1 MLRECVILIKNIDNE
16 DISLDT
22 ELVKLTYDQIVALHL
37 QIESGDEIVFS
48 EKRLKSNL
56 EFLNQFNDLE
66 LYATHLICTMI
77 CDDIFEKYNQQ
88 TALVALDFFL
98 RQNRHELDLDNES
111 ERNQLSELM
120 KKIKEADQLKKDDLE
135 EIRLVLSSCIHT
147 STNE

>member
-98 RQNRHELDLDNES
+98 RQNGHELDLDNES

>member
-1 MLRECVILIKNIDNE
+1 M
-16 DISLDT
+16 DT

-56 EFLNQFNDLE
+56 EFLNQFKDLE
-66 LYATHLICTMI
+66 LYATHLVCTMI

-98 RQNRHELDLDNES
+98 RQNGHELDLDNES

-135 EIRLVLSSCIHT
+135 EIRLVLSSCVHT
-147 STNE
+147 STDE

>member
-16 DISLDT
+16 DISLDSG
-22 ELVKLTYDQIVALHL
+22 LVKLTYDQIVALHL

-56 EFLNQFNDLE
+56 EFLNQFKDLE

-98 RQNRHELDLDNES
+98 RQNGHELDLDNES
-111 ERNQLSELM
+111 ERNQLLELM

>member
-1 MLRECVILIKNIDNE
+1 M
-16 DISLDT
+16 DT

-66 LYATHLICTMI
+66 LYATHLVCTMI

-88 TALVALDFFL
+88 TTLVALDFFL
-98 RQNRHELDLDNES
+98 RQNGRELDLDNES

-147 STNE
+147 STDE

>member
-1 MLRECVILIKNIDNE
+1 M
-16 DISLDT
+16 DT

-98 RQNRHELDLDNES
+98 RQNGHELDLDNES

-120 KKIKEADQLKKDDLE
+120 KKIIEADQLKKDDLD
-135 EIRLVLSSCIHT
+135 EIRLVLSSCIHA
-147 STNE
+147 N

>member
-16 DISLDT
+16 DISLDSG
-22 ELVKLTYDQIVALHL
+22 LVKLTYDQIVAVHL

-56 EFLNQFNDLE
+56 EFLNQFKDLE

-98 RQNRHELDLDNES
+98 RQNGHELDLDNES

>member
-1 MLRECVILIKNIDNE
+1 M
-16 DISLDT
+16 DT

-98 RQNRHELDLDNES
+98 RQNGHELDLNNES

-147 STNE
+147 SSNE

>member
-1 MLRECVILIKNIDNE
+1 M
-16 DISLDT
+16 DT

-98 RQNRHELDLDNES
+98 RQNGHELDLDNES

-120 KKIKEADQLKKDDLE
+120 KKIKEADQLKKDDLD
-135 EIRLVLSSCIHT
+135 EIRLVLSSCIHA
-147 STNE
+147 N

>member
-1 MLRECVILIKNIDNE
+1 M
-16 DISLDT
+16 DT

-56 EFLNQFNDLE
+56 EFLNQFKDLE

-98 RQNRHELDLDNES
+98 RQNGHELDLDNES
-111 ERNQLSELM
+111 ERNQLLELM
-120 KKIKEADQLKKDDLE
+120 KKIKEANQLKKDDLE

>member
-1 MLRECVILIKNIDNE
+1 M
-16 DISLDT
+16 DT

-98 RQNRHELDLDNES
+98 RQNGHELDLDNES

>member
-1 MLRECVILIKNIDNE
+1 M
-16 DISLDT
+16 DT

-56 EFLNQFNDLE
+56 EFLNQFKDLE

-98 RQNRHELDLDNES
+98 RQNGHELDLDNES

-135 EIRLVLSSCIHT
+135 EIRLVLGSCIHT

>member
-1 MLRECVILIKNIDNE
+1 M
-16 DISLDT
+16 DT

-56 EFLNQFNDLE
+56 EFLNQFKDLE

-98 RQNRHELDLDNES
+98 RQNGHELDLDNES
-111 ERNQLSELM
+111 ERNQLLELM

-135 EIRLVLSSCIHT
+135 KIRLVLSSCIHT

>member
-1 MLRECVILIKNIDNE
+1 M
-16 DISLDT
+16 DT

-56 EFLNQFNDLE
+56 EFLNQFKDLE
-66 LYATHLICTMI
+66 LYATHLVCTMI

-98 RQNRHELDLDNES
+98 RQNGHELDLDNES

-135 EIRLVLSSCIHT
+135 EIRLVLSSCVHI
-147 STNE
+147 

>member
-1 MLRECVILIKNIDNE
+1 M
-16 DISLDT
+16 DT

-56 EFLNQFNDLE
+56 EFLNQFKDLE

-98 RQNRHELDLDNES
+98 RQNGHELDLDNES
-111 ERNQLSELM
+111 ERNQLLELM

>member
-1 MLRECVILIKNIDNE
+1 M
-16 DISLDT
+16 DT

-66 LYATHLICTMI
+66 LYATHLVCTMI

-88 TALVALDFFL
+88 TTLVALDFFL
-98 RQNRHELDLDNES
+98 RQNGYELDLDNES

-147 STNE
+147 STDE